1 MAISHNNARAKSKKR
16 RLVMSHRSRNILL
29 TVIVVFVI
37 VAIIVGIFVS
47 AGLAPLKLTEQTFSK
62 ETQHGYTGGGFYVI
76 NGTTIKYIDDK
87 KPELNSERSI
97 NTENIKLVACPE
109 LSLIYTSNA
118 IYVLNTEN
126 PIDMGGTILNVKCG
140 SSHIGV
146 FVEDDKGEQFI
157 AVLDSSLKEVNRIT
171 FTDTNPIDFGFD
183 TTRGD
188 VLWTLDV
195 DVNTSKPISTFR
207 TYDLKKR
214 SASGMITVQGELVE
228 DVAFTQNS
236 VFLVGTSTLM
246 CYDRSRN
253 TQNYRLQC
261 YGREL
266 LDVSYV
272 DDYVM
277 MVVRDRGAQDY
288 SKVII
293 YALSDT
299 AERDPVMR
307 TITLPDETLAVYS
320 VANRMVVVLPD
331 KVVKYRASGSI
342 DKEKQFDS
350 PIDAVEKL
358 TGGRILVYR
367 GNVPYMADI
376 G

>member
-1 MAISHNNARAKSKKR
+1 
-16 RLVMSHRSRNILL
+16 
-29 TVIVVFVI
+29 
-37 VAIIVGIFVS
+37 
-47 AGLAPLKLTEQTFSK
+47 
-62 ETQHGYTGGGFYVI
+62 
-76 NGTTIKYIDDK
+76 
-87 KPELNSERSI
+87 
-97 NTENIKLVACPE
+97 
-109 LSLIYTSNA
+109 
-118 IYVLNTEN
+118 
-126 PIDMGGTILNVKCG
+126 
-140 SSHIGV
+140 
-146 FVEDDKGEQFI
+146 
-157 AVLDSSLKEVNRIT
+157 
-171 FTDTNPIDFGFD
+171 
-183 TTRGD
+183 
-188 VLWTLDV
+188 
-195 DVNTSKPISTFR
+195 
-207 TYDLKKR
+207 
-214 SASGMITVQGELVE
+214 MITVQGELVE

-277 MVVRDRGAQDY
+277 MVFRDRGAQDY